1 MLPEITWVPQE
12 SSSFVIDNWQKYL
25 ISCKVVNSCTL
36 LLLSAS
42 FRLVTVPPSS
52 ASSLPYSA
60 HLTQFL
66 LYGKFCFSRPLQE
79 QQNLYAYKMHV
90 INAARRP
97 CGHAVCVEEVGVAGP
112 ALLRYAAST
121 NLKLSMEFAY
131 FVGSVCVSLCVR
143 KCVCEI
149 VCLPV
154 CVFVRLSVC
163 LCVCFWDCLSACV
176 CCRIYGMRIVCV
188 KAFSSWSNIAYE

>member
-25 ISCKVVNSCTL
+25 ISCKIVNSCTL

-52 ASSLPYSA
+52 PSSLSYSA

-66 LYGKFCFSRPLQE
+66 LYGKFCFSSPLQE

-97 CGHAVCVEEVGVAGP
+97 CGHAECVEEVGVAGP

-131 FVGSVCVSLCVR
+131 FVGSVCVSLCLCA
-143 KCVCEI
+143 CVS
-149 VCLPV
+149 VCAK
-154 CVFVRLSVC
+154 LSVC
-163 LCVCFWDCLSACV
+163 LCVCVFETVCLL
-176 CCRIYGMRIVCV
+176 VCV
-188 KAFSSWSNIAYE
+188 WVFETVCLCVLSNLWHANSMCEGILLMI

>member
-42 FRLVTVPPSS
+42 FRLVTLPPSS
-52 ASSLPYSA
+52 PFFLPYSA

-66 LYGKFCFSRPLQE
+66 LYGKFCFSSPLQE

-131 FVGSVCVSLCVR
+131 FVGSVCVSLCLCA
-143 KCVCEI
+143 CVS
-149 VCLPV
+149 VCAE
-154 CVFVRLSVC
+154 LSVC
-163 LCVCFWDCLSACV
+163 LCVCLWDCLSACV
-176 CCRIYGMRIVCV
+176 CVCFWDCLPV
-188 KAFSSWSNIAYE
+188 CAVEFMACE

>member
-1 MLPEITWVPQE
+1 M
-12 SSSFVIDNWQKYL
+12 

-42 FRLVTVPPSS
+42 FRLVTVPRSS
-52 ASSLPYSA
+52 PFFLPYSA

-66 LYGKFCFSRPLQE
+66 LYGKFCFSSPLQE

-97 CGHAVCVEEVGVAGP
+97 CGHAVCVEEVGVTGP

-131 FVGSVCVSLCVR
+131 FVGSVCVSLCLCA
-143 KCVCEI
+143 CVS
-149 VCLPV
+149 VCVKLSDCLCV

-163 LCVCFWDCLSACV
+163 LCVCVFLRLSVCLCV
-176 CCRIYGMRIVCV
+176 L
-188 KAFSSWSNIAYE
+188 SNLWHANSMCEGILLMI